1 LTLRGDDSLESALRT
16 FDNSGAERIPVVHHA
31 DRGKKIGWASQVRA
45 LARFNKELIASSVE
59 EHR

>member
-1 LTLRGDDSLESALRT
+1 VVHRGDR
-16 FDNSGAERIPVVHHA
+16 GRIV
-31 DRGKKIGWASQVRA
+31 GWASQVNA